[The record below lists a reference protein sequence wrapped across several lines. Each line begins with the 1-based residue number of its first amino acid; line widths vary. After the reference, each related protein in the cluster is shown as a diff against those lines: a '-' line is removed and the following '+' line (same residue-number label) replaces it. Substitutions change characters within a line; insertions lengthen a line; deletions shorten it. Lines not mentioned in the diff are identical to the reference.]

1 MARSESDEVADNM
14 PKPAKRLSFDEAV
27 EIVRKT
33 MPDETATVIG
43 NVAYSLM
50 QRSKIHS
57 PTKNHKN
64 RED

>member
-1 MARSESDEVADNM
+1 MARTECDEVADNM
-14 PKPAKRLSFDEAV
+14 PLPAKRLTFDEALA
-27 EIVRKT
+27 IVREA

-50 QRSKIHS
+50 QRSMAC
-57 PTKNHKN
+57 P